1 MTDHGER
8 LEHSGLDSAE
18 ARMSDT
24 DDSEGVVETRHE
36 PREPTIELGVD
47 ELALSV
53 EDAEALRAQA
63 AVFRAAAAS
72 GGQPLWRAE
81 TLARAI
87 ALENIAA
94 QATETA
100 GVLTRGNGGEM
111 VHRLPIDAPWR
122 EQEVA
127 KATHDTPTLLNA
139 EASRERLTLARDAG
153 SLALAVDAAEQSGA
167 TTPTEQM
174 LTHELATS
182 HALGMKLAARSEAFL
197 AKRFLSYPAMGGDGE
212 AKREQIATIEAA
224 RLATASARM
233 METTG
238 RLALV
243 LDRLKRGCVQ
253 TIIVQQKVDVQSGA
267 QAVVNGAVQVEQ
279 RRRKKDRRKP

>member
-1 MTDHGER
+1 MD
-8 LEHSGLDSAE
+8 
-18 ARMSDT
+18 DT
-24 DDSEGVVETRHE
+24 DE
-36 PREPTIELGVD
+36 PGEQPEMSNELHVPVCELGVD
-47 ELALSV
+47 GFVLTA

-63 AVFRAAAAS
+63 AVFRATAAS

-94 QATETA
+94 QATKTA
-100 GVLTRGNGGEM
+100 DVLTRGNGGEV
-111 VHRLPIDAPWR
+111 VHRLPIDVPWR

-127 KATHDTPTLLNA
+127 KATHDTPALLNA

-182 HALGMKLAARSEAFL
+182 HALAMKLAARSETFL
-197 AKRFLSYPAMGGDGE
+197 AKRFLSYPALGGDAD
-212 AKREQIATIEAA
+212 AKREQVATIEAA

-233 METTG
+233 MESTG

-243 LDRLKRGCVQ
+243 LDRLKRGSVQ
-253 TIIVQQKVDVQSGA
+253 TIIVEQRVDVQSGA
-267 QAVVNGAVQVEQ
+267 QAVVNGSLQVKP
-279 RRRKKDRRKP
+279 RRRKKDKHT